1 MSTEKLYNIPIISRG
16 RIIEPGDDAIE
27 FGGRTGA
34 RFRCP
39 NPARHVSDLLLRDG
53 SALGDLAALS
63 TDEILDF
70 LAELGPRLALDRNPW
85 MQEAFELCLA
95 AGGLTEPVLRPVYQ
109 GIVKLFERE
118 RLAPSIDAKVGK
130 DYLDGWVEQG
140 KPGRSRTRIRAFGT
154 RQVHITA
161 GNVPV
166 VAALTVI
173 NTALTKGDSLI
184 KLPSNDPLT
193 ACAIVR
199 TMIEMAPDHPV
210 TRHFAV
216 AYWKGGDEVLER
228 QLFHPSAIQR
238 ITAWGGMSSM
248 THIQKYLVPGIE
260 LIPMNPKLSIS
271 IVGKEAFDSAE
282 NTKSVAT
289 GVALMAGRM
298 NQTACS
304 STRIVYVESDLSDDS
319 LDQLEALGREIYE
332 AFQTLPEYESTPAKA
347 PNPELEAELE
357 ALSLDDTFYRV
368 IGDTIRGGAVVSR
381 VSEPVEFADD
391 LNNRIVNLVPVEDI
405 HEVCQWVSEET
416 QTVGIYPETLR
427 QSMRDELALNGVQ
440 RTIPLGESLL
450 KTGLED
456 PGEQA
461 RMPHD
466 GGEPLRRMVRWIV
479 DQSAAPEL

>member
-1 MSTEKLYNIPIISRG
+1 MSEKIFDIPIISRG
-16 RIIEPGDDAIE
+16 RIIMPGEDAIE
-27 FGGRTGA
+27 FGGRVGA

-39 NPARHVSDLLLRDG
+39 NPHNHVKDLLLPRG
-53 SALGDLAALS
+53 SDLQDLYDLP
-63 TDEILDF
+63 TDEIIDF
-70 LAELGPRLALDRNPW
+70 LAALGPRLGLDNPY
-85 MQEAFELCLA
+85 MKEAFDLCLA
-95 AGGLTEPVLRPVYQ
+95 AGQLTEPVLRPIYEHAQ
-109 GIVKLFERE
+109 EMFHRD
-118 RLAPSIDAKVGK
+118 RLEAQIDTQIGK
-130 DYLDGWVEQG
+130 KYLDGWVEQG
-140 KPGRSRTRIRAFGT
+140 RDGESHIRIRAIGT

-161 GNVPV
+161 GNVPIT
-166 VAALTVI
+166 AALTVI
-173 NTALTKGDSLI
+173 RSALTKGDSLV

-193 ACAIVR
+193 TSAIVR
-199 TMIEMAPDHPV
+199 TMIDMAPDHPV
-210 TRHFAV
+210 TKHFAV

-228 QLFHPSAIQR
+228 QLFHPARIER

-271 IVGKEAFDSAE
+271 IVGKEAFDSAD
-282 NTKSVAT
+282 NMKSVAT
-289 GVALMAGRM
+289 GIALMAGRM

-304 STRIVYVESDLSDDS
+304 STRVVYVESDLSDES
-319 LDQLEALGREIYE
+319 LDQLEALGNEVYT
-332 AFQTLPEYESTPAKA
+332 AFQNLPEYESTPAKD
-347 PNPELEAELE
+347 PNPELDAELE

-368 IGDTIRGGAVVSR
+368 IGDTIKGGAVVSR
-381 VSEPVEFADD
+381 VPEPVEFAED

-405 HEVCQWVSEET
+405 REVCQWVSEET

-450 KTGLED
+450 KAGLED
-456 PGEQA
+456 PSEQA

-479 DQSAAPEL
+479 DQSADPEV